1 MACFIS
7 VKKKKQALVNEKM
20 LPELSQ
26 PETYD
31 ELLPKLSPAMRKMCQ
46 SHIVQEKESKSDEWF
61 SSLQYLH
68 CNINDLLITNSFLDS
83 VSEFGGVND
92 ATINA
97 LGWKA
102 DKPSD
107 FAIKGNFKY
116 ISESLG

>member
-1 MACFIS
+1 MACSIS
-7 VKKKKQALVNEKM
+7 VRKKKQAPVNEKM

-83 VSEFGGVND
+83 TSEFGGVND

-97 LGWKA
+97 L
-102 DKPSD
+102 
-107 FAIKGNFKY
+107 
-116 ISESLG
+116 E